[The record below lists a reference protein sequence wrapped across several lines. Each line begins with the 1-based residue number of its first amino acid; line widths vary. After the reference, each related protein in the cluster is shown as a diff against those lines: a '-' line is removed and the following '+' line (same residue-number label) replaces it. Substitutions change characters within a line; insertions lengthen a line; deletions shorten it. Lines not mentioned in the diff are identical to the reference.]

1 MNLVFI
7 LIILPIIC
15 FFFHINVVIQGE
27 WIISLS
33 DLEFL
38 DTQ

>member
-15 FFFHINVVIQGE
+15 FFHINVVIQGE